1 MKRKIIVIIFLS
13 LILNAGKAQSRFNV
27 IYESQLAQTFAAENF
42 NAGFHLLDY
51 ADSLFIPK
59 KIIKKENNFI
69 KVLNPIFR
77 FSNLFFT
84 NYLFTDFVMTMNHER
99 FGHGYRTLEAGGT
112 INNIVY
118 NMPPPFTS
126 EFSYIS
132 INRPSN
138 FTQQQ
143 ELMIN
148 LGGSETNLI
157 LTDVMRKNILLDN
170 RFNYNFGL
178 AYLYGSN
185 DMPGYTAF
193 VSNYYSDP
201 NSYRR
206 NINILYG
213 SESLTTDKMLVYSVI
228 AQLTDPINFYA
239 FKSVFYDYIIKGN
252 HSSKVGMIKL
262 SNKLKYLPRYRF
274 EYTPYGPEL
283 VYQNYFKIDSKLLL
297 FSFSHSDPALPNSK
311 RFATTI
317 WNIKPTSHLSFNLT
331 GQIWDQPYIEFY
343 ESDELLVS
351 EGFGGLLLA
360 TGNFDITKEKNL
372 YGFTIQLGYKSTGF
386 ALGEKL
392 DNGIIFRAGMTFK
405 LGVKNSTLSV
415 K

>member
-1 MKRKIIVIIFLS
+1 MKIKVIAIIILS
-13 LILNAGKAQSRFNV
+13 LILNAGKAQSRYNLL
-27 IYESQLAQTFAAENF
+27 YEPQLGQTFASENF

-51 ADSLFIPK
+51 IDSLIIPK
-59 KIIKKENNFI
+59 TIINKENNFA
-69 KVLNPIFR
+69 KVINPIFR

-84 NYLFTDFVMTMNHER
+84 NYLFIDYAMTMNHER
-99 FGHGYRTLEAGGT
+99 FGHGYRILEAGGT
-112 INNIVY
+112 IEKIVY
-118 NMPPPFTS
+118 NMPPPFTN

-132 INRPSN
+132 FNRPSN

-143 ELMIN
+143 ELMVN

-157 LTDVMRKNILLDN
+157 LTDVMRKNILLEN

-193 VSNYYSDP
+193 VSNPYSDP

-213 SESLTTDKMLVYSVI
+213 NESLKREKMLVYSLI
-228 AQLTDPINFYA
+228 AQLTDPLNFYA
-239 FKSVFYDYIIKGN
+239 FKAVFYDYIVKGK

-262 SNKLKYLPRYRF
+262 GSKLKYLPRYRF

-297 FSFSHSDPALPNSK
+297 ISFSHSDPALPNSK
-311 RFATTI
+311 RFAANI
-317 WNIKPTSHLSFNLT
+317 WNIKPTNHLSFNFS
-331 GQIWDQPYIEFY
+331 GQLWDQPYIKFY
-343 ESDELLVS
+343 ESDELLLS

-360 TGNFDITKEKNL
+360 TGNFDISREKHL

-386 ALGEKL
+386 SIGEKL
-392 DNGIIFRAGMTFK
+392 DKGIIFRAGMTFK
-405 LGVKNSTLSV
+405 LGNKSTI
-415 K
+415 

>member
-405 LGVKNSTLSV
+405 LGVENSTLSV

>member
-1 MKRKIIVIIFLS
+1 
-13 LILNAGKAQSRFNV
+13 
-27 IYESQLAQTFAAENF
+27 
-42 NAGFHLLDY
+42 
-51 ADSLFIPK
+51 
-59 KIIKKENNFI
+59 
-69 KVLNPIFR
+69 
-77 FSNLFFT
+77 
-84 NYLFTDFVMTMNHER
+84 MTMNHER

-213 SESLTTDKMLVYSVI
+213 SESLTRDKMLVYSLI
-228 AQLTDPINFYA
+228 AQLTDPINFHA

-317 WNIKPTSHLSFNLT
+317 WNIKPTSYLSFNLT

-415 K
+415 Q

>member
-1 MKRKIIVIIFLS
+1 MLFIIATV
-13 LILNAGKAQSRFNV
+13 GKAQSRFSV
-27 IYESQLAQTFAAENF
+27 IYEPQFGQNFASENF
-42 NAGFHLLDY
+42 NASFHLLDY
-51 ADSLFIPK
+51 LDSLIIPK
-59 KIIKKENNFI
+59 KIINTENNLA
-69 KVLNPIFR
+69 KVINPLYR
-77 FSNLFFT
+77 FSKLFFT
-84 NYLFTDFVMTMNHER
+84 NYLFADYAMTMNHER
-99 FGHGYRTLEAGGT
+99 FGHGYRILEAGGK
-112 INNIVY
+112 IEKIVY

-143 ELMIN
+143 ELMVN

-213 SESLTTDKMLVYSVI
+213 DQSLTRDKMLVYSLI

-239 FKSVFYDYIIKGN
+239 FKSVFYDYIIKGK
-252 HSSKVGMIKL
+252 HSSKVGMINL
-262 SNKLKYLPRYRF
+262 GNKIKYLPRYRF

-297 FSFSHSDPALPNSK
+297 LSFSHSDPVLPNSI
-311 RFATTI
+311 RFTTTI
-317 WNIKPTSHLSFNLT
+317 WNIKPTNHLSFNLS
-331 GQIWDQPYIEFY
+331 GQLWDQPSIEFY
-343 ESDELLVS
+343 QNDKLIGA
-351 EGFGGLLLA
+351 EGFGGQFIS
-360 TGNFDITKEKNL
+360 TVNYDTSKEKNIF
-372 YGFTIQLGYKSTGF
+372 GFTLQAGYKSTGY
-386 ALGEKL
+386 AIGEQLNK
-392 DNGIIFRAGMTFK
+392 GWIIRGGLTFK
-405 LGVKNSTLSV
+405 LGN
-415 K
+415 

>member
-252 HSSKVGMIKL
+252 HSSKVGMINL
-262 SNKLKYLPRYRF
+262 GNKLKYLPRYRF

-405 LGVKNSTLSV
+405 LGVENSTLSV

>member
-213 SESLTTDKMLVYSVI
+213 SESLTRDKMLVYSLI
-228 AQLTDPINFYA
+228 SQLTDPINFYA

-343 ESDELLVS
+343 ESDEILVS

>member
-1 MKRKIIVIIFLS
+1 MKIKVIAIIFLS
-13 LILNAGKAQSRFNV
+13 LILNVGKAQSRYNL
-27 IYESQLAQTFAAENF
+27 IYEPQLGQTFAGENF

-51 ADSLFIPK
+51 VDSLIIPK
-59 KIIKKENNFI
+59 KIIKRKSNFS
-69 KVLNPIFR
+69 KVINPIFR

-84 NYLFTDFVMTMNHER
+84 NYLFIDYAMTMNHER
-99 FGHGYRTLEAGGT
+99 FGHGYRMLEAGGA
-112 INNIVY
+112 IEKIVY
-118 NMPPPFTS
+118 NMPPPFTN

-132 INRPSN
+132 LNRPSN

-143 ELMIN
+143 ELMVN

-157 LTDVMRKNILLDN
+157 LTDLMRKNILLEN

-193 VSNYYSDP
+193 VSNPYSDP

-206 NINILYG
+206 NINMLYG
-213 SESLTTDKMLVYSVI
+213 SESLTKDKMLVYSLI
-228 AQLTDPINFYA
+228 AQLTDPMNFYA
-239 FKSVFYDYIIKGN
+239 FKSVFYDYIIKGK
-252 HSSKVGMIKL
+252 HSSKVGMINL
-262 SNKLKYLPRYRF
+262 GNKLKYLPRYRF

-283 VYQNYFKIDSKLLL
+283 VYQNYFKLDSKLLL
-297 FSFSHSDPALPNSK
+297 LSFSHSDPALPNSK

-317 WNIKPTSHLSFNLT
+317 WNIKPTNHLSFNLS
-331 GQIWDQPYIEFY
+331 GQVWNQPYIQFY
-343 ESDELLVS
+343 KSDELLVS
-351 EGFGGLLLA
+351 EGFGGLLLTTA
-360 TGNFDITKEKNL
+360 NYDLNRKKHF

-386 ALGEKL
+386 ALGEKI
-392 DNGIIFRAGMTFK
+392 DKGIIFRAGMTFK
-405 LGVKNSTLSV
+405 LGDKSPTPSV

>member
-213 SESLTTDKMLVYSVI
+213 SESLTRDKMLVYSLI

-297 FSFSHSDPALPNSK
+297 LSFSHSDPALPNSK

-405 LGVKNSTLSV
+405 LGVKNSILSV

>member
-1 MKRKIIVIIFLS
+1 MKTKIIVIIFLS
-13 LILNAGKAQSRFNV
+13 LILNVGKAQSRFSV
-27 IYESQLAQTFAAENF
+27 IYESQLGQTFAAENF

-143 ELMIN
+143 ELMID

-213 SESLTTDKMLVYSVI
+213 SESLTRDKMLVYSLI
-228 AQLTDPINFYA
+228 SQLTDPINFYA

>member
-69 KVLNPIFR
+69 KVVNPIFR

-213 SESLTTDKMLVYSVI
+213 SESLTRDKMLVYSLI

-297 FSFSHSDPALPNSK
+297 LSFSHSDPALPNSK

-360 TGNFDITKEKNL
+360 TVNFDITKEKNL

>member
-252 HSSKVGMIKL
+252 HSSKVGMINL
-262 SNKLKYLPRYRF
+262 GNKLKYLPRYRF

-343 ESDELLVS
+343 ESDEILVS

-405 LGVKNSTLSV
+405 LGVENSTLSV

>member
-51 ADSLFIPK
+51 TDSLFIPK

-69 KVLNPIFR
+69 KVVNPIFR

-213 SESLTTDKMLVYSVI
+213 SESLTRDKMLVYSLI

-297 FSFSHSDPALPNSK
+297 LSFSHSDPALPNSK

-392 DNGIIFRAGMTFK
+392 DNGIIFRAGMTLK

>member
-1 MKRKIIVIIFLS
+1 MKTKIIVIIFLS
-13 LILNAGKAQSRFNV
+13 LILNVGKAQSRFSV
-27 IYESQLAQTFAAENF
+27 IYESQLGQTFAAENF

-213 SESLTTDKMLVYSVI
+213 SESLTRDKMLVYSLI
-228 AQLTDPINFYA
+228 SQLTDPINFYA

>member
-1 MKRKIIVIIFLS
+1 MKTKIIVIIFLS
-13 LILNAGKAQSRFNV
+13 LILNVGKAQSRFSV
-27 IYESQLAQTFAAENF
+27 IYESQLGQTFAAENF

-77 FSNLFFT
+77 ISNLFFT

-143 ELMIN
+143 ELMID

-213 SESLTTDKMLVYSVI
+213 SESLTRDKMLVYSLI
-228 AQLTDPINFYA
+228 AQLTDPINFHA

-297 FSFSHSDPALPNSK
+297 LSFSHSDPALPNSK

-317 WNIKPTSHLSFNLT
+317 WNIKPTSYLSFNLT

-405 LGVKNSTLSV
+405 LGDKNSTLSV

>member
-13 LILNAGKAQSRFNV
+13 LILNVGKAQSRFNV

-213 SESLTTDKMLVYSVI
+213 SESLTRDKMLVYSLI
-228 AQLTDPINFYA
+228 SQLTDPINFYA

-274 EYTPYGPEL
+274 EYSPYGPEL

-297 FSFSHSDPALPNSK
+297 LSFSHSDPALPNSK